1 MRDPVP
7 GAHAAEVANRHDVA
21 MDVTHRV
28 RVPAPL
34 DEAWQALQ
42 EPARLAAVLPG
53 TTVDAVAGDTF
64 SGSMKVKLGSAL
76 LTLAGDGRY
85 VSRDPRARRV
95 VVRTTGTDRRGDAA
109 VEATHTVTL
118 AGVGDGRAETD
129 VTVATSMAWSGRPA
143 RLGDG
148 IVADT
153 VDRVLETTAGR
164 IAARVA
170 EGLPWVPRAGEGAP
184 RDADRTAEAVVD
196 HPVGLGTDLGEIDD
210 PPGPGRPAPS
220 PSPGPAPRP
229 PDPKAYVYPPYSH
242 PAEPH
247 VTVART
253 LVGALRSSVLPYAG
267 LGALAV
273 FATAA
278 VVRRARR

>member
-1 MRDPVP
+1 
-7 GAHAAEVANRHDVA
+7 

-28 RVPAPL
+28 RVSAPL
-34 DEAWQALQ
+34 DEAWEALQ
-42 EPARLAAVLPG
+42 EPARLAVVLPG

-64 SGSMKVKLGSAL
+64 SGSMKLKLGSAL
-76 LTLAGDGRY
+76 LTLVGDGRY
-85 VSRDPRARRV
+85 VSRDAGARRA

-129 VTVATSMAWSGRPA
+129 MTVATSMAWSGRPA

-148 IVADT
+148 VVSDT
-153 VDRVLETTAGR
+153 VGRVLETTAGR

-170 EGLPWVPRAGEGAP
+170 DGLPWVPRTGEEGS
-184 RDADRTAEAVVD
+184 RDADHAAEAVVD
-196 HPVGLGTDLGEIDD
+196 HPVELGADLGEIDEGS
-210 PPGPGRPAPS
+210 GPARPAPS

-229 PDPKAYVYPPYSH
+229 PEPKEYVYRPYSNT
-242 PAEPH
+242 AEPH
-247 VTVART
+247 VDVART

-267 LGALAV
+267 LGALVV

-278 VVRRARR
+278 AVRRARR

>member
-1 MRDPVP
+1 
-7 GAHAAEVANRHDVA
+7 

-34 DEAWQALQ
+34 DEAWEALQ
-42 EPARLAAVLPG
+42 EPARLAGVLPG

-85 VSRDPRARRV
+85 VSRDAGARRV
-95 VVRTTGTDRRGDAA
+95 VVRTAGTDRRGDAA

-118 AGVGDGRAETD
+118 TGVGDGRAETD
-129 VTVATSMAWSGRPA
+129 VTVTTSMTWTGRPA

-148 IVADT
+148 VVADS

-170 EGLPWVPRAGEGAP
+170 EGLPWVPRTGEAS
-184 RDADRTAEAVVD
+184 RDADHLAEAVVD
-196 HPVGLGTDLGEIDD
+196 HPVELGTDLGEIDD
-210 PPGPGRPAPS
+210 PSGSGRPAPS

-229 PDPKAYVYPPYSH
+229 PQPKEYVYQPYSNA
-242 PAEPH
+242 AEPH
-247 VTVART
+247 VDVART

-273 FATAA
+273 FVAA
-278 VVRRARR
+278 AAVRRARR